1 MGSTKGMQLNQGF
14 IYLHRSRVSAVQWLP
29 YLTFEDYLLYIRV
42 LFPERISVRANRNA
56 NFYRRFSSSLLGAL
70 LSSQLQIGRSSFLT
84 SDAIFFLA
92 RRSMDERQNPEML
105 S

>member
-70 LSSQLQIGRSSFLT
+70 LSSQLQIGRSS